1 MPHPHPSPTPN
12 PHPGAGTH
20 RGSRTHLGSGTD
32 RESGTHRGLDVQPGV
47 GTHPGSGGHRRSGVL
62 PGAEVAPEAGSR
74 AAVHPVKDA
83 ALATVAALAALML
96 LAVAGTIDP
105 GLFALPFVA
114 SAGIVALAPA
124 APFAQPRSIVL
135 GHASA
140 ALLALIA
147 TALAGPSVWTASVA
161 AALSIGPMLLLRAP
175 HPPAAA
181 TAALIGL
188 TAPDPIYLL
197 NPVLIASVLVIAGGA
212 ALGKVLPGR
221 KYPAYW
227 R

>member
-1 MPHPHPSPTPN
+1 MPHPHSSPTPN

-32 RESGTHRGLDVQPGV
+32 RESGTHRGPDVQPGS
-47 GTHPGSGGHRRSGVL
+47 GMPSGSGGHRRSGVL
-62 PGAEVAPEAGSR
+62 PGAGSR

>member
-1 MPHPHPSPTPN
+1 MPHPHSSPTPN

-32 RESGTHRGLDVQPGV
+32 RESGTHRGPDVQPGS
-47 GTHPGSGGHRRSGVL
+47 GMPSGSGGHRRSGVL
-62 PGAEVAPEAGSR
+62 PGAGSR

-83 ALATVAALAALML
+83 ALATVAALAALTL

>member
-32 RESGTHRGLDVQPGV
+32 RESGTHRGPDVQPGS
-47 GTHPGSGGHRRSGVL
+47 GMPSGSGGHRRSGVL
-62 PGAEVAPEAGSR
+62 PGAGSR

-197 NPVLIASVLVIAGGA
+197 NPVLIASALVIAGGA

>member
-1 MPHPHPSPTPN
+1 MPHPHSSPTPN

-32 RESGTHRGLDVQPGV
+32 RESGTHRGPDVQPGS
-47 GTHPGSGGHRRSGVL
+47 GMPSGSGGHRRSGVL
-62 PGAEVAPEAGSR
+62 PGAGSR

-197 NPVLIASVLVIAGGA
+197 NPVLIASALVIAGGA